1 MTIRFL
7 LVIVMSVSLIS
18 LMGCFAQ
25 QRNQINAVADHHL
38 QLLDQ
43 QCKENMTDWCR
54 IQYQLIE
61 RDRERKLDEVSS
73 AQENFSRSM
82 RSIGNQGK
90 ECSCYNIG
98 ARANC
103 SCN

>member
-1 MTIRFL
+1 MLIRFL
-7 LVIVMSVSLIS
+7 LVIAIGIS
-18 LMGCFAQ
+18 LMGCFAE
-25 QRNQINAVADHHL
+25 QRNQINAVADHRL
-38 QLLDQ
+38 QLLDR
-43 QCKENMTDWCR
+43 QCRDNMTAWCH

-61 RDRERKLDEVSS
+61 RDRERKLYEVES

-90 ECSCYNIG
+90 ECPCYNIG